1 MSFVFSRSC
10 RPCYTLCRYDR
21 YLQTS
26 KFTTWSSPVART
38 LSTPT
43 SMRSLSC
50 HPILAKPNQ
59 TRQHRT
65 ESIKY
70 FTTASN
76 LYISENHE
84 TEPAEEL
91 KQKLTQIIP
100 RMGLVYTCK
109 ICNTRNSHTFSKQ
122 AYQEG
127 VVIVQCTSCKSHHL
141 IADNL
146 GWFKDVNKRCVLFS
160 FTCSLPG
167 VILWINYLI

>member
-1 MSFVFSRSC
+1 MSFVFSRIC

-167 VILWINYLI
+167 VIL